1 MDGYR
6 IIEDVYEMIADIST
20 EMINKFINSVG
31 YEYYKESNFTD
42 LKKASENIKGLSLD
56 HNKLKFE
63 ENSKAEVA
71 SLITK
76 MGHLPELL
84 NKNPLPKEELKLLPN
99 YRSYIIWY
107 DLLKAGFVTASGVPN
122 YDPVANEKL
131 GAIINECKTVEY

>member
-1 MDGYR
+1 
-6 IIEDVYEMIADIST
+6 
-20 EMINKFINSVG
+20 
-31 YEYYKESNFTD
+31 
-42 LKKASENIKGLSLD
+42 
-56 HNKLKFE
+56 
-63 ENSKAEVA
+63 
-71 SLITK
+71 